1 MFRMLKLKPP
11 HGWNAVAW
19 DLGIVTLGVLIALV
33 AQQMMDAWQ
42 WRQRVAVVR
51 QSIMSELGNNRARWE
66 ENLMAVRC
74 ALQEIDRLDAW
85 AAAPPGP
92 SPPDVSTIAGG
103 RVFSTHTA
111 NWVLATNSLTMDHF
125 PMREQLAFASLYDG
139 IDHRQVS
146 ITAVTDDFDR
156 IQTLVPLASNPTARL
171 ELREAIGGARREIA
185 SMIDNEGYMQRH
197 FDALGVKPDRSDF
210 AADVTGSGCEAQ
222 RTATAAQKQ
231 APVVSSG
238 VSSAD

>member
-1 MFRMLKLKPP
+1 MARSVKLKPP
-11 HGWNAVAW
+11 HGWNEVAW
-19 DLGIVTLGVLIALV
+19 DLAIVVLGVLIALG
-33 AQQMMDAWQ
+33 AQQMVDAWQ
-42 WRQRVAVVR
+42 WRQKVAVVR

-66 ENLMAVRC
+66 ENLVAVRC
-74 ALQEIDRLDAW
+74 ASQEIDRLDSW

-92 SPPDVSTIAGG
+92 PPPDIKMIAGG

-146 ITAVTDDFDR
+146 ISAVTEEFDR

-171 ELREAIGGARREIA
+171 ELREAIGGARSEIA
-185 SMIDNEGYMQRH
+185 SMIDNAGYMQRH
-197 FDALGVKPDRSDF
+197 FDAVGVKADRSDF
-210 AADVTGSGCEAQ
+210 EADVTGSGCGAQ
-222 RTATAAQKQ
+222 RTALKA
-231 APVVSSG
+231 G
-238 VSSAD
+238 

>member
-1 MFRMLKLKPP
+1 MARSGKLKPP
-11 HGWNAVAW
+11 HGWNEVGW
-19 DLGIVTLGVLIALV
+19 DLAIVVLGVLIALG
-33 AQQMMDAWQ
+33 AQQAVDAWQ
-42 WRQRVAVVR
+42 WRQKVGVVR

-66 ENLMAVRC
+66 ENLVAVRC
-74 ALQEIDRLDAW
+74 ASQEIDRLDAW

-92 SPPDVSTIAGG
+92 PPPDISTIAGG

-185 SMIDNEGYMQRH
+185 SLIDNEGYMQRH
-197 FDALGVKPDRSDF
+197 FDAVGVKPDRSDF
-210 AADVTGSGCEAQ
+210 AADVTGSGCGMRRSIVGA
-222 RTATAAQKQ
+222 
-231 APVVSSG
+231 SG
-238 VSSAD
+238 

>member
-1 MFRMLKLKPP
+1 MARSVKLKPP
-11 HGWNAVAW
+11 HGWNEVAW
-19 DLGIVTLGVLIALV
+19 DLAIVVLGVLIALG
-33 AQQMMDAWQ
+33 AQQAVDAWQ
-42 WRQRVAVVR
+42 WWQKVAVVR

-66 ENLMAVRC
+66 ENLTAVRC
-74 ALQEIDRLDAW
+74 ANQEIDRLDAW

-92 SPPDVSTIAGG
+92 PPPDISMIAGG

-139 IDHRQVS
+139 IDHRQAS
-146 ITAVTDDFDR
+146 INAVTDDFDR

-171 ELREAIGGARREIA
+171 ELRDAIGGARSAIA

-197 FDALGVKPDRSDF
+197 FDAVGVKADRSDF
-210 AADVTGSGCEAQ
+210 AADVTGSGCGM
-222 RTATAAQKQ
+222 RRATGA
-231 APVVSSG
+231 
-238 VSSAD
+238 